1 MDGEQPNKKRK
12 KSKNGNN
19 AYSKAYSSISFE
31 ERESSGR
38 PGTPHRYFS
47 SSFTASSIE
56 SALSAA
62 TVNANNVVDKFTPPP
77 KSTNDS
83 NDPTTSGD
91 GVVPKTTM
99 MPQNERSTSEQTD
112 TSLPNVSLSQV
123 IHHHVNGLCIVTVG
137 ETLPPAS
144 SQVKIQSIEF
154 VVSEAPPSSAGEKRK
169 RQSKLL
175 RGGGGGGGGGANND
189 SNNNKLMK
197 GIVTPSTIIANL
209 KVIDND
215 TATTTTIPIY
225 ACVWGEVIELNHKLT
240 SSLDILQ
247 KDPLID
253 GYVAIILP
261 TGKFPP
267 PRPREE
273 TGRT

>member
-47 SSFTASSIE
+47 SSFTASSID
-56 SALSAA
+56 SALSVA
-62 TVNANNVVDKFTPPP
+62 TVNANDIVDKTTPPP
-77 KSTNDS
+77 KSTNNG
-83 NDPTTSGD
+83 NDPTISGD
-91 GVVPKTTM
+91 GVVPKKM
-99 MPQNERSTSEQTD
+99 MPQNNSNTSEQTD
-112 TSLPNVSLSQV
+112 TSLPKVSLSQV
-123 IHHHVNGLCIVTVG
+123 VHHHVNGLCIVTVG
-137 ETLPPAS
+137 ETIPPVS
-144 SQVKIQSIEF
+144 SHAKIQSIEF

-215 TATTTTIPIY
+215 TTTTTTIPIY

-240 SSLDILQ
+240 SSPDILQ